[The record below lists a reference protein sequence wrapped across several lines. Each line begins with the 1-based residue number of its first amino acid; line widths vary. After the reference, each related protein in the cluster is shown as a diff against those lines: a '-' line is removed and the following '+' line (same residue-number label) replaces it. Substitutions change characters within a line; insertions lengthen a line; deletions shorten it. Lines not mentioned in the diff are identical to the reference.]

1 MSSTTSTAASP
12 TASSRQV
19 QVEIPSSTVIAI
31 GLGFLAFVCLLVTTT
46 LGTRLYRV
54 RRRMLADRAAGQ
66 PITFAQAWA
75 REGGLFSF
83 LTNIGNSGL
92 GVGAGATLVGGRG
105 TDRLWGASHTE
116 KEVPIIWDVP
126 IQEKAQEAADGD
138 DSFDV
143 SLPTCSSSGIPKL
156 ISQPFALSSTA
167 SPRYIDRAT
176 PATELPQPRFTLSI
190 LISLP
195 AQPTR
200 PKPVNPSASKP
211 EGEDEEDEWA
221 EIPEVLI
228 GTTQICPMIS
238 NAPPEAA
245 AGAEEKKTSRTTERQ
260 KLERAETKASALD
273 GGAAVQELGYV
284 EGSRP
289 ARWERYDVIKWRIEG
304 MR

>member
-138 DSFDV
+138 DSFD
-143 SLPTCSSSGIPKL
+143 
-156 ISQPFALSSTA
+156 PFALSSTA